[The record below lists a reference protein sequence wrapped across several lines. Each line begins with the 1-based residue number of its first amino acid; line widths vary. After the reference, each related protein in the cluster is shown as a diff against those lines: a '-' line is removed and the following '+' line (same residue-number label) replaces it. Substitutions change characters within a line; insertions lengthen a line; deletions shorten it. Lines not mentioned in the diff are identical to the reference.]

1 MNLTDRNKILIAG
14 GVAVVAIL
22 LVAFFVLR
30 GRKPK
35 ESAGGAGAFTQGEA
49 VETAAAGEAPAA
61 PGAAAPA
68 AAGGEAPAEG
78 PAPITAGPSVGV
90 VQMGIGPAEPTRAD
104 PFLSFEPPPQPT
116 PPELLVSLPPVG
128 IVAGGLRPGGVTTAG
143 PRVGNRRVAGL
154 LFNDQA
160 WAILEDEDGE
170 TFIVKPG
177 DVVDGIRITALSR
190 NSIFLM
196 DRDGMRWEV
205 PLRGLGPGTAVSTAS
220 STASAM
226 PSVPPA

>member
-1 MNLTDRNKILIAG
+1 MNLTDRNKMLIAG

-49 VETAAAGEAPAA
+49 VETDVASGAPAA
-61 PGAAAPA
+61 PGGDVSA
-68 AAGGEAPAEG
+68 EAPAT
-78 PAPITAGPSVGV
+78 PTAGPSVGV
-90 VQMGIGPAEPTRAD
+90 VQMGTGPAEPTRPD

-116 PPELLVSLPPVG
+116 PPELLIALPPVG
-128 IVAGGLRPGGVTTAG
+128 VVAGGLRPGGATTAG

-205 PLRGLGPGTAVSTAS
+205 PLRGLGPGTAVGTGS
-220 STASAM
+220 STVSAM
-226 PSVPPA
+226 PSMPPA

>member
-1 MNLTDRNKILIAG
+1 MNLTDRNKMLIAG

-35 ESAGGAGAFTQGEA
+35 ESAVGAGAFTQGEA
-49 VETAAAGEAPAA
+49 VETTAAGEAPAA

-68 AAGGEAPAEG
+68 AAGGEAPA
-78 PAPITAGPSVGV
+78 ATTAGLSVGV
-90 VQMGIGPAEPTRAD
+90 VQMGIGPAEPTRPD
-104 PFLSFEPPPQPT
+104 PFLSFEPPTQPT

-128 IVAGGLRPGGVTTAG
+128 VVAGGLRPGGITTAG

-190 NSIFLM
+190 DSIFLM

-205 PLRGLGPGTAVSTAS
+205 PLRGLGPGSTVSTAS
-220 STASAM
+220 STVSAM

>member
-22 LVAFFVLR
+22 LVVFFVLR
-30 GRKPK
+30 GRKPE

-49 VETAAAGEAPAA
+49 VETVAAGEVPAA

-68 AAGGEAPAEG
+68 AAGGEAPAAAG
-78 PAPITAGPSVGV
+78 AGPSVGV
-90 VQMGIGPAEPTRAD
+90 VQMGIGPAEPTRPD

-128 IVAGGLRPGGVTTAG
+128 VVAGGLRPGGVTTAG

-196 DRDGMRWEV
+196 DRDGKRWEV
-205 PLRGLGPGTAVSTAS
+205 PLRGLGPGTTVSAAS
-220 STASAM
+220 SAVSAM

>member
-22 LVAFFVLR
+22 LVVFFVLR
-30 GRKPK
+30 GRKPE

-49 VETAAAGEAPAA
+49 VETVAAGEVPAA

-68 AAGGEAPAEG
+68 AAGGEAPA
-78 PAPITAGPSVGV
+78 AAAAGPSVGV
-90 VQMGIGPAEPTRAD
+90 VQMGIGPAEPTRPD
-104 PFLSFEPPPQPT
+104 PFLSFEPPAQPT

-128 IVAGGLRPGGVTTAG
+128 VVAGGLRPGGVTTAG

-196 DRDGMRWEV
+196 DRDGKRWEV
-205 PLRGLGPGTAVSTAS
+205 PLRGLGPGTTVSTAS
-220 STASAM
+220 SAVSAM

>member
-30 GRKPK
+30 GRQPK
-35 ESAGGAGAFTQGEA
+35 ESAGAAGAFTQGEA
-49 VETAAAGEAPAA
+49 VETTAAGEAPAA

-68 AAGGEAPAEG
+68 AAGGEVPA
-78 PAPITAGPSVGV
+78 APIAGPFVGV
-90 VQMGIGPAEPTRAD
+90 VQMGIGPAEPTRPD
-104 PFLSFEPPPQPT
+104 PFLSFEPPPLPT
-116 PPELLVSLPPVG
+116 PPELLVALPPVG
-128 IVAGGLRPGGVTTAG
+128 IVAGGLRPGGAMTTG

-160 WAILEDEDGE
+160 WAILEDENGE

-205 PLRGLGPGTAVSTAS
+205 PLRGLGPGTALSTAS
-220 STASAM
+220 STVSAM

>member
-1 MNLTDRNKILIAG
+1 MNLTDRNKMIIAG

-30 GRKPK
+30 GRGP
-35 ESAGGAGAFTQGEA
+35 EEPAGGAGAFTQGEA
-49 VETAAAGEAPAA
+49 VEVATADGAPAA
-61 PGAAAPA
+61 PGAVSPGE
-68 AAGGEAPAEG
+68 AGGEVSGEAPTG
-78 PAPITAGPSVGV
+78 PTVGPSVGV
-90 VQMGIGPAEPTRAD
+90 VQMGIGPSEPTRPD
-104 PFLSFEPPPQPT
+104 PFLSFEPPEPPT

-128 IVAGGLRPGGVTTAG
+128 VVAGGLRPGGITTDG
-143 PRVGNRRVAGL
+143 PRVGDRRVAGL

-160 WAILEDEDGE
+160 WAILEDESGE

-205 PLRGLGPGTAVSTAS
+205 PLRGLGPGTTGGTVS
-220 STASAM
+220 STVSAM
-226 PSVPPA
+226 PNMPPA